1 MSERDNTLSSF
12 KQRPDDVLSG
22 AKDYFVEADG
32 MRFAGRHLL
41 LELWDASRLD
51 DLEHVERALRE
62 ATEASR
68 ATLLELQLHHFE
80 GGGVSG
86 VAILAESH
94 ISIHTWPER
103 RYAAIDI
110 FMCGCADP
118 YLAVPVLRRAFEV
131 ERVQISEHRRGV
143 LPG

>member
-1 MSERDNTLSSF
+1 MSERDDTLHSF
-12 KQRPDDVLSG
+12 KQPT
-22 AKDYFVEADG
+22 AEKDYFVEADG

-41 LELWDASRLD
+41 LELWEASRLD
-51 DLEHVERALRE
+51 DLAHVEAALRE
-62 ATEASR
+62 ATEASG
-68 ATLLELQLHHFE
+68 ATLLEIKLHHFE

-118 YLAVPVLRRAFEV
+118 YLAVPVLREAFAV
-131 ERVQISEHRRGV
+131 ERLQVSEHRRGV
-143 LPG
+143 LPS